1 MLYIVSDRHKDQA
14 CPGKDPE
21 LMKKMA
27 LTFSKANLTKKN
39 IKMIDGF
46 IDHDCVLQTGRDHLC
61 LFIVESDLEPSAL
74 SEIFKP
80 MMVEVK
86 SAIRWQGF
94 ESKIKHTKIA

>member
-39 IKMIDGF
+39 INMIDGF

-94 ESKIKHTKIA
+94 ESKIKQTKIA

>member
-46 IDHDCVLQTGRDHLC
+46 IDHDCVPQTGRDHLC

-94 ESKIKHTKIA
+94 ESKIKQTKIA